1 MEPNVGT
8 TTRGESASL
17 RSRVNQPLVRRYF
30 REYKSLFQ
38 ELMGDEFTSAEIEK
52 MAMDEALKRSSAPPT
67 HLVRSAKM
75 AIEWAL
81 KSVEG

>member
-1 MEPNVGT
+1 MQNPIEFPTSVTDDERDCEVEFQQMEPNVGT

-38 ELMGDEFTSAEIEK
+38 ELIGDEFTTAEIEK
-52 MAMDEALKRSSAPPT
+52 MAMDEA
-67 HLVRSAKM
+67 
-75 AIEWAL
+75 
-81 KSVEG
+81 